1 MNPEN
6 YFLSTEPNEE
16 ICVVDEYQKRG
27 TSFPVAVRTNGHF
40 EHCFALMDTGASRSC
55 ISYKMFLKIK
65 KPKWSSKS
73 IPRVCTAD
81 GSDLGSLGR
90 IDLQLKLGDR
100 EVIQDFVVCRQLKC
114 DIILG
119 ADFGKNNCAG
129 VEWTAQRTRVLS
141 LNGIPAIEVEENELG
156 LPVTAA
162 FHVKVPPRHNGV
174 FQVNIHGDT
183 NGAHI
188 ISANSQF
195 LEKNPNVYQH
205 EISIISDNVSQP
217 FPLIAVTNLDFAK
230 MLHIGKG
237 EIIGF
242 ARPESEEVMYIA
254 TSDQI
259 DMDPCIDNAP
269 RNWIPPRK
277 RKTLQRPCETFDS
290 SRKSTQCPS
299 EKDQLQHSEDRLYD
313 KSRESNLQ
321 QSTHANMMKVKA
333 KELGDKKSIDQ
344 LLDESRNREASVISD
359 DVEAKYRH
367 PEDMFSNRLYDES
380 TESKHLESWDEIQE
394 VIESDFLISPGDI
407 YPSRKIEL
415 QDAEISKETMEKFEV
430 LCEEQHEAFSKNNQ
444 DIGKTQLIE
453 MEIDTGGSVPLAQ
466 SPYTLP
472 LKHYDW
478 VRKEIETLEKAGV
491 IERSLSPWASP
502 VIVVPKKSAPD
513 EPPRRQLCIDYRRV
527 NALQQEIKRTD
538 KSTGC
543 LTLYP
548 LPKIDEMFAKLG
560 GAKIFSTIDLRS
572 TYYHIGLTRE
582 SQAKSAFV
590 VPMGKW
596 QFKRTPFGLSQAPA
610 YFQLLIDQVLM
621 GCGEFAMGY
630 LDDII
635 VFSKSEEEH
644 LHHLE
649 EIFKRLRHFDL
660 KMKRQKSSFF
670 KKHIQYL
677 GHLVSEQGFEPLP
690 EKLEAIRTMPHPKS
704 PKEVK
709 QFLGLIGYYRKF
721 IPRFSDL
728 SRPLTRLTRHDAKF
742 EWDQQCQKSFDHL
755 RELLMQY
762 PILRYPDPK
771 KGYTV
776 FTDASGIGWSG
787 VLTQEY
793 SDEKGRVKNHPICY
807 VSGQFRGSQLNWA
820 ALTKE
825 AYAIYMSIRRLVFY
839 VADAD
844 VTIKCD
850 HLPLK
855 KFFTKQTLN
864 SKVNNW
870 AVELEQFN
878 LKLDWIMGSKNTLAD
893 TLSRLLDVC
902 PKAKLE
908 PEPPGQEFGCYCFE
922 EMKPIEVDYIEEIE
936 TVQIQESE
944 NLKEIKLPL
953 KGWQM
958 ELLQKHDSTCREIA
972 KKLRQDKHMNKLF
985 LLKNSIVYRL
995 WCEDGRTSDCIV
1007 VPEVLRGP
1015 LLMLAHNYS
1024 GHNGFRRT
1032 YNAMKR
1038 QYYWPGMRKDI
1049 LRHCKGC
1056 YQCALQNQGTGEAGF
1071 DHFKVPALPMEFI
1084 CMDLVG
1090 PISPQTSRGNKYMLT
1105 VIDMLTGY
1113 TIAVPIM
1120 DKRSETVCKAYRD
1133 SVYCIFGGSSRILTD
1148 NGTEFKSREM
1158 KQICE
1163 DLDIKQV
1170 FSPVYTPQANGRLE
1184 GWHRFL
1190 KACIAKH
1197 IRGADVEWDELIPL
1211 AVSAY
1216 NFFPCQSSKESPFV
1230 LMFGRDPITPIAKLL
1245 EPKLKFYGEKGTG
1258 VNMDTLR
1265 KLYTVAAENIR
1276 KAREKQP
1283 RQETPPPKL
1292 KVNDLVLV
1300 KDPESVAFD
1309 PKYMP
1314 NYRTTAVYGRNR
1326 IEVQDE
1332 KGNKSIRRAAHVKIC
1347 EPTSKVIA
1355 QLPPQSVYEQYGRTS
1370 KLLIHPKD
1378 VPEIPLELFSGRP
1391 ETEEVDTSD
1400 ESKNHE
1406 KSGVEVNEQLDV
1418 NSDVM
1423 PLTDSMFTINDT
1435 LDESRN
1441 REQYGLHTE
1450 NGKESL
1456 EVNMLTEITDAGID
1470 SSDESKNRPGVTI
1483 LEVDGGR
1490 MKTVVADSH
1499 IQGDSDSNDALQ
1511 TRTFRS
1517 TLTMK
1522 LTSRSSKTIIDVTN
1536 MGDQDQ
1542 ERTKKSWMEK
1552 STMPDPS
1559 DNSTSRDNR
1568 CSVSSPQQPE
1578 QPVTP
1583 AMQSGSIDTTV
1594 VNKRDID
1601 ECCVTNKCECSKQDS
1616 KQMSNQWLSNTFSM
1630 ITSGILGKSK
1640 IEKGKVLTEN
1650 VDVNSNTKLVF
1661 KPEFNFFL

>member
-1 MNPEN
+1 
-6 YFLSTEPNEE
+6 
-16 ICVVDEYQKRG
+16 
-27 TSFPVAVRTNGHF
+27 
-40 EHCFALMDTGASRSC
+40 MDTGATKSC
-55 ISYKMFLKIK
+55 INYNTFTKIRN
-65 KPKWSSKS
+65 PKWLTEMP
-73 IPRVCTAD
+73 PRVFAAD
-81 GSDLGSLGR
+81 GSDLGSMG
-90 IDLQLKLGDR
+90 IIQLNLKFGDK
-100 EVIQDFVVCRQLKC
+100 EVTQDFVVCRQLRR

-119 ADFGKNNCAG
+119 ADFGKQNCAG
-129 VEWTAQRTRVLS
+129 IEWMTRRMRVLS

-183 NGAHI
+183 KGTHI

-195 LEKNPNVYQH
+195 LEKNPNVFQH
-205 EISIISDNVSQP
+205 EISVVSEENSVNS
-217 FPLIAVTNLDFAK
+217 FPLVAVTNLDFAK
-230 MLHIGKG
+230 TLHIGKG

-242 ARPESEEVMYIA
+242 ARPEADEVVYIA
-254 TSDQI
+254 TTNKI
-259 DMDPCIDNAP
+259 GMDPYVDNAP

-277 RKTLQRPCETFDS
+277 RKTLQLPEKQCGTFDS
-290 SRKSTQCPS
+290 SRNSTQRFS
-299 EKDQLQHSEDRLYD
+299 TGSRLQHSNDRLCD
-313 KSRESNLQ
+313 ESIESSPQ
-321 QSTHANMMKVKA
+321 EQIQANMMKVKA
-333 KELGDKKSIDQ
+333 KELLGRKTTDRLFDSSTNRQSSTNTENGEVECKYPEDTFSHR
-344 LLDESRNREASVISD
+344 LCDESS
-359 DVEAKYRH
+359 
-367 PEDMFSNRLYDES
+367 
-380 TESKHLESWDEIQE
+380 ESKRLDSWDEIQE

-407 YPSRKIEL
+407 YPSRKVEL
-415 QDAEISKETMEKFEV
+415 QDAEISKETMEKFEA
-430 LCEEQHEAFSKNNQ
+430 LCEEQQEAFSKNNQ

-453 MEIDTGGSVPLAQ
+453 MEIDTGNSVPLAQ
-466 SPYTLP
+466 SLYTLP

-513 EPPRRQLCIDYRRV
+513 EPPRRRLCVDYRRV
-527 NALQQEIKRTD
+527 NALQQEVKRTD

-572 TYYHIGLTRE
+572 AYYHIGLTRE

-621 GCGEFAMGY
+621 GCGDFAMGY

-635 VFSKSEEEH
+635 VFSKLEEEH
-644 LHHLE
+644 LRHLE

-660 KMKRQKSSFF
+660 KMKHQKSSFF

-677 GHLVSEQGFEPLP
+677 GHLVSEKGFEPLP
-690 EKLEAIRTMPHPKS
+690 EKLEAIRTMPHPKTA
-704 PKEVK
+704 KEVK

-721 IPRFSDL
+721 IPRFSNL
-728 SRPLTRLTRHDAKF
+728 SRPLTCLTRHDAKF
-742 EWDQQCQKSFDHL
+742 EWTQQCQKSFDHL

-771 KGYTV
+771 RGYTV
-776 FTDASGIGWSG
+776 FTDASGIGWLG

-793 SDEKGRVKNHPICY
+793 PDEKGRMKNHPICY

-839 VADAD
+839 LSDAD

-855 KFFTKQTLN
+855 KFLMKQMLN

-878 LKLDWIMGSKNTLAD
+878 LKLEWIMGSKNTLAD
-893 TLSRLLDVC
+893 TLSRLLEVC
-902 PKAKLE
+902 PEAKLE

-922 EMKPIEVDYIEEIE
+922 EMTPVQVDYIEEIE
-936 TVQIQESE
+936 TVKIEEKQ

-953 KGWQM
+953 KNWQM
-958 ELLQKHDSTCREIA
+958 QLLQKHDAMCREVA
-972 KKLRQDKHMNKLF
+972 KKLQQDKHMNKLF
-985 LLKNSIVYRL
+985 VLNNGIIYRL
-995 WCEDGRTSDCIV
+995 WCEDGRTSDCV
-1007 VPEVLRGP
+1007 LVLEVLRNS
-1015 LLMLAHNYS
+1015 LLMLAHDYS

-1038 QYYWPGMRKDI
+1038 QYYWPGMCKDI
-1049 LRHCKGC
+1049 LRHCKRC
-1056 YQCALQNQGTGEAGF
+1056 HQCALQNQVTGEVGF
-1071 DHFKVPALPMEFI
+1071 DHFNVPSLPMEFI

-1090 PISPQTSRGNKYMLT
+1090 PISPQTSKGNRYMLT

-1113 TIAVPIM
+1113 TIAVPIT

-1148 NGTEFKSREM
+1148 NGTEFKSKEM

-1163 DLDIKQV
+1163 ELEIKQV
-1170 FSPVYTPQANGRLE
+1170 FSPVYTPQSNGRLE

-1197 IRGADVEWDELIPL
+1197 IRGADIEWDDLIPL

-1245 EPKLKFYGEKGTG
+1245 EPRLKFYGEKGEG
-1258 VNMDTLR
+1258 INMNTLR
-1265 KLYTVAAENIR
+1265 KLYTVVAENIR

-1283 RQETPPPKL
+1283 RQETAPTKL
-1292 KVNDLVLV
+1292 QVNDLVLV
-1300 KDPESVAFD
+1300 KDPESAAFD

-1314 NYRTTAVYGRNR
+1314 NYRITAMYG
-1326 IEVQDE
+1326 
-1332 KGNKSIRRAAHVKIC
+1332 
-1347 EPTSKVIA
+1347 
-1355 QLPPQSVYEQYGRTS
+1355 
-1370 KLLIHPKD
+1370 
-1378 VPEIPLELFSGRP
+1378 
-1391 ETEEVDTSD
+1391 
-1400 ESKNHE
+1400 
-1406 KSGVEVNEQLDV
+1406 
-1418 NSDVM
+1418 
-1423 PLTDSMFTINDT
+1423 
-1435 LDESRN
+1435 
-1441 REQYGLHTE
+1441 
-1450 NGKESL
+1450 
-1456 EVNMLTEITDAGID
+1456 
-1470 SSDESKNRPGVTI
+1470 
-1483 LEVDGGR
+1483 
-1490 MKTVVADSH
+1490 
-1499 IQGDSDSNDALQ
+1499 
-1511 TRTFRS
+1511 
-1517 TLTMK
+1517 
-1522 LTSRSSKTIIDVTN
+1522 
-1536 MGDQDQ
+1536 
-1542 ERTKKSWMEK
+1542 
-1552 STMPDPS
+1552 
-1559 DNSTSRDNR
+1559 
-1568 CSVSSPQQPE
+1568 
-1578 QPVTP
+1578 
-1583 AMQSGSIDTTV
+1583 
-1594 VNKRDID
+1594 
-1601 ECCVTNKCECSKQDS
+1601 
-1616 KQMSNQWLSNTFSM
+1616 
-1630 ITSGILGKSK
+1630 
-1640 IEKGKVLTEN
+1640 
-1650 VDVNSNTKLVF
+1650 
-1661 KPEFNFFL
+1661 

>member
-1 MNPEN
+1 M
-6 YFLSTEPNEE
+6 TAEPPEE
-16 ICVVDEYQKRG
+16 ICIINEYQRRG
-27 TSFPVAVRTNGHF
+27 TTFPVAIKANDKY
-40 EHCFALMDTGASRSC
+40 EHSFALMDTGASKSC
-55 ISYKMFLKIK
+55 INYNMFTKIRN
-65 KPKWSSKS
+65 PKWTTETP
-73 IPRVCTAD
+73 PRVLAAD
-81 GSDLGSLGR
+81 GSDLGSIG
-90 IDLQLKLGDR
+90 IIQLNLRFGEK
-100 EVIQDFVVCRQLKC
+100 EVIQDFIVCRQLRR

-119 ADFGKNNCAG
+119 SDFGKQNCAG
-129 VEWTAQRTRVLS
+129 VEWTTKRTRVLS
-141 LNGIPAIEVEENELG
+141 LNGISVVEVEENELG
-156 LPVTAA
+156 LPVTAS

-174 FQVNIHGDT
+174 FQVNVHGDT
-183 NGAHI
+183 TGTHI
-188 ISANSQF
+188 ITANNQF

-205 EISIISDNVSQP
+205 EISIISNDSKQS
-217 FPLIAVTNLDFAK
+217 FPLVAVTNLDFAK
-230 MLHIGKG
+230 TLHIGKG

-242 ARPESEEVMYIA
+242 ARPESEEVVYIA
-254 TSDQI
+254 TSSELNMEPYQDSS
-259 DMDPCIDNAP
+259 PC
-269 RNWIPPRK
+269 NWIPPRH
-277 RKTLQRPCETFDS
+277 RKPLEPQVDKKTGRHHDA
-290 SRKSTQCPS
+290 SRKSSPEHASNTSYPKESQ
-299 EKDQLQHSEDRLYD
+299 RLRD
-313 KSRESNLQ
+313 ESRESRIEDQ
-321 QSTHANMMKVKA
+321 RTQSLMKVKA
-333 KELGDKKSIDQ
+333 KELQGKNVERRFS
-344 LLDESRNREASVISD
+344 DESREETENCYFYSQRQ
-359 DVEAKYRH
+359 
-367 PEDMFSNRLYDES
+367 RLCDES
-380 TESKHLESWDEIQE
+380 SQSITKDPQQQASEDLSWNEISE
-394 VIESDFLISPGDI
+394 VVESDFLISPGDI
-407 YPSRKIEL
+407 YPSRKVEL
-415 QDAEISKETMEKFEV
+415 KDAEISSETLQRFEE
-430 LCEEQHEAFSKNNQ
+430 LCDKHHDAFSKNNQ

-453 MEIDTGGSVPLAQ
+453 MEIDTGNSVPLAQ

-513 EPPRRQLCIDYRRV
+513 EPPRRRLCVDYRRV

-572 TYYHIGLTRE
+572 AYYHIGLTRE

-635 VFSKSEEEH
+635 VFSKTEEEH
-644 LHHLE
+644 LQHLE
-649 EIFKRLRHFDL
+649 EIFKRLKHFDL

-670 KKHIQYL
+670 KKHLQYL
-677 GHLVSEQGFEPLP
+677 GHLVSEKGFEPLP
-690 EKLEAIRTMPHPKS
+690 EKLEAIRTMPHPKTA
-704 PKEVK
+704 KEVK

-721 IPRFSDL
+721 VPRFSDL
-728 SRPLTRLTRHDAKF
+728 SRPLTCLTRHDAKF
-742 EWDQQCQKSFDHL
+742 EWTQQCQKSFDHL
-755 RELLMQY
+755 RDLLMQY

-771 KGYTV
+771 RGYTV

-793 SDEKGRVKNHPICY
+793 PDEKGRLKAHPVCY

-839 VADAD
+839 LADAD

-855 KFFTKQTLN
+855 KFLMKQTLN

-878 LKLDWIMGSKNTLAD
+878 LKLEWIMGSKNTLAD
-893 TLSRLLDVC
+893 TLSRLLEVC
-902 PKAKLE
+902 PEAKLE

-922 EMKPIEVDYIEEIE
+922 EMTPVQVDYIEEVE
-936 TVQIQESE
+936 TVTIEESE

-953 KGWQM
+953 KDWQM
-958 ELLQKHDSTCREIA
+958 ELLQKHDATSREVV

-985 LLKNSIVYRL
+985 LLRSGIVYRL
-995 WCEDGRTSDCIV
+995 WCEDGRTAECV
-1007 VPEVLRGP
+1007 LVPEVLRDS
-1015 LLMLAHNYS
+1015 LLMLAHDYS

-1049 LRHCKGC
+1049 LRHCKKC
-1056 YQCALQNQGTGEAGF
+1056 HQCALQNQGTGEAGF
-1071 DHFKVPALPMEFI
+1071 DHFGVPALPMEFI

-1090 PISPQTSRGNKYMLT
+1090 PISPQTSKGNKYILT

-1113 TIAVPIM
+1113 TIAVPIT
-1120 DKRSETVCKAYRD
+1120 DKRTETVCKAYRD
-1133 SVYCIFGGSSRILTD
+1133 SVYCTFGGSSRILTD
-1148 NGTEFKSREM
+1148 NGTEFKSKEM

-1163 DLDIKQV
+1163 ELDIKQV

-1197 IRGADVEWDELIPL
+1197 IRGADVEWDDLIPL

-1216 NFFPCQSSKESPFV
+1216 NFFPCQSSKEAPFV
-1230 LMFGRDPITPIAKLL
+1230 LMFGRDPITPITNLL
-1245 EPKLKFYGEKGTG
+1245 EPKLKFYGEKGVG

-1265 KLYTVAAENIR
+1265 KLYTVVAENIR

-1283 RQETPPPKL
+1283 RQETAPSKL

-1300 KDPESVAFD
+1300 KDPESAAFD

-1314 NYRTTAVYGRNR
+1314 NYRVTAVYGRNR

-1332 KGNKSIRRAAHVKIC
+1332 KGSKSVRRAAHVKRC
-1347 EPTSKVIA
+1347 EPVDKVVA
-1355 QLPPQSVYEQYGRTS
+1355 QLPPQVVYEQYGRAS

-1378 VPEIPLELFSGRP
+1378 VPDVPFELFNGQLEGYHADTSDSGDRLGVDKSNIT
-1391 ETEEVDTSD
+1391 ETVNLIMVENDSDKSTSRVKSMNGITQILASDDSD
-1400 ESKNHE
+1400 ESKSRA
-1406 KSGVEVNEQLDV
+1406 KLVMQAVGV
-1418 NSDVM
+1418 
-1423 PLTDSMFTINDT
+1423 
-1435 LDESRN
+1435 DERDKLSRRVSAAVPMVIDEHDGSRN
-1441 REQYGLHTE
+1441 RAPEVVQFGDGMDDKSRSREVREEDFRGNQHTTT
-1450 NGKESL
+1450 SM
-1456 EVNMLTEITDAGID
+1456 V
-1470 SSDESKNRPGVTI
+1470 SDESKSRDDRCSMSGMQQAERLVTP
-1483 LEVDGGR
+1483 V
-1490 MKTVVADSH
+1490 
-1499 IQGDSDSNDALQ
+1499 IQGG
-1511 TRTFRS
+1511 
-1517 TLTMK
+1517 
-1522 LTSRSSKTIIDVTN
+1522 IV
-1536 MGDQDQ
+1536 
-1542 ERTKKSWMEK
+1542 
-1552 STMPDPS
+1552 
-1559 DNSTSRDNR
+1559 
-1568 CSVSSPQQPE
+1568 
-1578 QPVTP
+1578 
-1583 AMQSGSIDTTV
+1583 DTTV
-1594 VNKRDID
+1594 VNKHEID
-1601 ECCVTNKCECSKQDS
+1601 GCCVTYKCKCSKQNS
-1616 KQMSNQWLSNTFSM
+1616 RQMSNQWLSNTFSM

-1640 IEKGKVLTEN
+1640 NAKGKDFTEN
-1650 VDVNSNTKLVF
+1650 VDANSSAKLVF